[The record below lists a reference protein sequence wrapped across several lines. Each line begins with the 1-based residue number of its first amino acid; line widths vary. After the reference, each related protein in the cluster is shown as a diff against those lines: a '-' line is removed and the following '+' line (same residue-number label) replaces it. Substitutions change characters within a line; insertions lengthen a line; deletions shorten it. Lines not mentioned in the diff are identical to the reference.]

1 MDKLKIEKQVNKELL
16 MLKISG
22 ELDASTAIKLDDE
35 INGALESNQIN
46 ILVDCGD
53 LNYISSAG
61 FGVFVSYIKDLQ
73 TRAGKFVLYNL
84 SNNVFE
90 TFKILGL
97 NDLLTIA
104 DTEKEAKSFF
114 DKI

>member
-1 MDKLKIEKQVNKELL
+1 VDKLIIEKTVQEALL
-16 MLKISG
+16 LLKISG
-22 ELDASTAIKLDDE
+22 ELDASTAIKLDEE
-35 INGALESNQIN
+35 INSALASNQIN
-46 ILVDCGD
+46 ILVDCSELD
-53 LNYISSAG
+53 YISSAG

-73 TRAGKFVLYNL
+73 TRTGKFVLYNL
-84 SNNVFE
+84 KKNVFE

-114 DKI
+114 E

>member
-1 MDKLKIEKQVNKELL
+1 MDKLKIEKQIEEKLL

-35 INGALESNQIN
+35 ISGALESNQIN

-53 LNYISSAG
+53 LSYISSAG
-61 FGVFVSYIKDLQ
+61 FGVFVSNIKDLQ

-84 SNNVFE
+84 SDNVFE
-90 TFKILGL
+90 TFRILGL

-104 DTEKEAKSFF
+104 NTEKEAKAFF
-114 DKI
+114 Q